1 MESADPFQ
9 FTSAPDE
16 NTLPL
21 TVRVK
26 AWPPAVALDGLSEV
40 IVGPALIVNV
50 APLDVTPPEVTVTV
64 AAPAVAIRLAGT
76 CAVN

>member
-1 MESADPFQ
+1 VESADPFQ

-16 NTLPL
+16 NPLPL
-21 TVRVK
+21 AVRVK
-26 AWPPAVALDGLSEV
+26 VWPPAVALDGLNEV
-40 IVGPALIVNV
+40 IVGPALTVNV

-64 AAPAVAIRLAGT
+64 AVPAAAMRLAGT